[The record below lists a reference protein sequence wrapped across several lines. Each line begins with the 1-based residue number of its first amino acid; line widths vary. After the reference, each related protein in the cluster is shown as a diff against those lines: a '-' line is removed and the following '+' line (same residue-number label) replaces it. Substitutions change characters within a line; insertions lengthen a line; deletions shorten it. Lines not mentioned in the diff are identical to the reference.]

1 MIFSS
6 REEAGRKLGL
16 HLAELEVRPDVVL
29 GLPRGGVVV
38 AAQVARILKRPLG
51 VIVVRKVGH
60 PRHREFAVGALSEDG
75 IVLLDHEAMKETD
88 VTRAELEEVIADETR
103 RLSDYQAK
111 FHRAEPPAL
120 SGKTVLIVDDGLA
133 TGATAE
139 AAIMS
144 AKSRKALKVLVAV
157 PVASPGAVDRLSA
170 VSDGVIALSVDPDFA
185 AVGQYYALFPQT
197 DDHEVL
203 ALLDAQAT

>member
-16 HLAELEVRPDVVL
+16 HLAELGVQPDVVL
-29 GLPRGGVVV
+29 GLPRGGVIV
-38 AAQVARILKRPLG
+38 AAQVARILQRPLD
-51 VIVVRKVGH
+51 VLVVRKVGH
-60 PRHREFAVGALSEDG
+60 PRHREFAVGALAEHG
-75 IVLLDHEAMKETD
+75 IILLDHAAMKETHI
-88 VTRAELEEVIADETR
+88 TRADLEEVIAEETR

-139 AAIMS
+139 AALMS
-144 AKSRKALKVLVAV
+144 AKSRKALKVIVAI
-157 PVASPGAVDRLSA
+157 PVASPGAVERLNA
-170 VSDGVIALSVDPDFA
+170 VSDGVIALAVDPDFA
-185 AVGQYYALFPQT
+185 AVGQYYAFFPQT
-197 DDHEVL
+197 DDQEVL
-203 ALLDAQAT
+203 ALLGPKA